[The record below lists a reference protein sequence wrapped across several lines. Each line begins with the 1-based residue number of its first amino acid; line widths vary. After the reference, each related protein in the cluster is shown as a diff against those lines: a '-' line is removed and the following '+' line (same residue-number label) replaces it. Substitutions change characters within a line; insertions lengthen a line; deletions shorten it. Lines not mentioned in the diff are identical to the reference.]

1 MKFLSSRLQN
11 RVVYRLES
19 PHQDLKSEQPFVRV
33 FDSLPLFTK
42 NTADQRLLLRVRVV
56 PDDDDRLFE
65 VDEDRIVETEL
76 DRDEDPERTVA
87 DLFAVFVTLHSRPE
101 DRVFQE
107 ELPATSRI

>member
-1 MKFLSSRLQN
+1 M
-11 RVVYRLES
+11 
-19 PHQDLKSEQPFVRV
+19 
-33 FDSLPLFTK
+33 PLFTK

-87 DLFAVFVTLHSRPE
+87 DLFAVFVTLSSRPE
-101 DRVFQE
+101 DRVFPD
-107 ELPATSRI
+107 ELPDTPNIARAACLAKVP